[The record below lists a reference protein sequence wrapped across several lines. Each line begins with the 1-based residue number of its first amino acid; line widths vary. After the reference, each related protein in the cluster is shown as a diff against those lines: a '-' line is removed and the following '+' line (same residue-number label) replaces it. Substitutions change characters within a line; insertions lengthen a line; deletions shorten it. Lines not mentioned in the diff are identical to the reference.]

1 MRPFV
6 VALPLLAL
14 GALQFLAPACVI
26 PDISTGA
33 DAGSSSASSSS
44 SSGAGGGSSSATT
57 TGASCTQVSSSIS
70 LCLYISSCPNLI
82 LDPKVFPSC
91 GFRIHGDAIDPEC
104 LCGNTICPIGAPTS
118 CSEAAADT
126 SGDVTYDSVCE
137 QSVEGHCTALGT
149 GGSSTSSACET
160 CVQNCDNVPSCV
172 EACGC

>member
-1 MRPFV
+1 MRSFV

-14 GALQFLAPACVI
+14 GVVQLLAPACVI
-26 PDISTGA
+26 PDISTNA
-33 DAGSSSASSSS
+33 DAGSSSAASSSNEDAGA
-44 SSGAGGGSSSATT
+44 SGAGSTK
-57 TGASCTQVSSSIS
+57 GASCTQVSSTIS

-82 LDPKVFPSC
+82 LNPKVFPSC

-104 LCGNTICPIGAPTS
+104 LCGNYICPIGAPTS
-118 CSEAAADT
+118 CSEAAADY

-137 QSVEGHCTALGT
+137 QSVEGRCTALGT